1 VAANLLPAAA
11 AAGEVAERPGIREVL
26 QWFTREKQWVNDI
39 HLQLC
44 RIPAPTFLEQQR
56 AEWIAGQFR
65 AIGWHVGID
74 RAGNVLASLH
84 ADPEG
89 SLVAL
94 TAHLDTVIAPRT
106 KEDIAIDREGDL
118 RGPGVSDNGAGLTA
132 LLAIAKAIKS
142 TTVAA
147 DIWNRLLLV
156 ANVGEEGEGN
166 LCGIR
171 HLCRQADLIKRIS
184 AFLVLDGA
192 ATDHI
197 TTQALGSRRFEIAFS
212 GAGGHSWSDF
222 GIGNPVHALSRA
234 ISLFVDQR
242 PIDPRSTP
250 KVSVNVGIIEGGASV
265 NAIPPSA
272 RAKVDIRSE
281 SNDKIEQLVTV
292 LHNAVAKAE
301 DIENSRSTGAKVT
314 VKVREIGNRPAA
326 RLPGDAPMIA
336 RVRAVDAHLGIRS
349 RLDCA
354 STDANIPLSMG
365 IPAVCIGAGGQ
376 GGGAHTTAEWYRSDG
391 RDLGLKRILL
401 ILALLLQDSGI
412 D

>member
-1 VAANLLPAAA
+1 
-11 AAGEVAERPGIREVL
+11 
-26 QWFTREKQWVNDI
+26 
-39 HLQLC
+39 
-44 RIPAPTFLEQQR
+44 
-56 AEWIAGQFR
+56 
-65 AIGWHVGID
+65 
-74 RAGNVLASLH
+74 
-84 ADPEG
+84 
-89 SLVAL
+89 
-94 TAHLDTVIAPRT
+94 
-106 KEDIAIDREGDL
+106 
-118 RGPGVSDNGAGLTA
+118 
-132 LLAIAKAIKS
+132 
-142 TTVAA
+142 
-147 DIWNRLLLV
+147 
-156 ANVGEEGEGN
+156 
-166 LCGIR
+166 
-171 HLCRQADLIKRIS
+171 
-184 AFLVLDGA
+184 
-192 ATDHI
+192 
-197 TTQALGSRRFEIAFS
+197 
-212 GAGGHSWSDF
+212 
-222 GIGNPVHALSRA
+222 VHALSRA
-234 ISLFVDQR
+234 ISIFVDQR

-336 RVRAVDAHLGIRS
+336 RIRAVDAHLGIRS

-401 ILALLLQDSGI
+401 ILALLLQDSAVE
-412 D
+412 